1 MASKAKKM
9 VGSPLEAGPF
19 LEALMGGPLTF
30 GLMLRSIREGEEE
43 TQSVFATRLGITK
56 QNLSDIENGRR
67 GVSVERAAEWANA
80 LGYHA
85 GQFMQLAIQAQINA
99 AGLPFL
105 VKVESVSDAKRAARK
120 GTKRQ
125 VA

>member
-1 MASKAKKM
+1 MTNKAKK
-9 VGSPLEAGPF
+9 VAESSLEAGPF
-19 LEALMGGPLTF
+19 LEALMDGPLTF

-43 TQSVFATRLGITK
+43 TQSVFAAKLGITK

-67 GVSVERAAEWANA
+67 GVSLERAAEWART

-105 VKVESVSDAKRAARK
+105 VKVESLSGVKRTAR
-120 GTKRQ
+120 TKQR